1 MIHVLF
7 GTWRRRFFTAFT
19 CLLAFALSL
28 TVALVVAIHKSPDM
42 SDSASKLPVVG
53 PVAVHVAERLYGPL
67 HPVKETV
74 PDVPSVRE
82 LRPLSTEEITH
93 LIQNLKEQ
101 RQFYLDKQQ
110 ELAREQKRLDLARQ
124 EVAGERELLV
134 ALREKVA
141 LQWEEISKARVA
153 MDRQVTEIQT
163 LELKNLRQLVSSYEA
178 MKPERAATIFKKL
191 DETMAAKALYLMKE
205 RAAAKIIEQLDET
218 FAARLTERITLMRQ
232 AE

>member
-1 MIHVLF
+1 MIHILF
-7 GTWRRRFFTAFT
+7 GTWRRRAFTAVA
-19 CLLAFALSL
+19 CLLAFLVSLVFALAVAVRKAPDMADAVRKVPAL
-28 TVALVVAIHKSPDM
+28 GAMAVALVEARH
-42 SDSASKLPVVG
+42 
-53 PVAVHVAERLYGPL
+53 GPL
-67 HPVKETV
+67 DKPA
-74 PDVPSVRE
+74 PPAADVPTVRE
-82 LRPLSTEEITH
+82 MRPLSTEEIAH
-93 LIQNLKEQ
+93 LIQNLKDQ
-101 RQFYLDKQQ
+101 RQVCLDKQQ
-110 ELAREQKRLDLARQ
+110 ELAREQKRLELTRQ
-124 EVAGERELLV
+124 EIASERELLV